1 MKPEFS
7 LVWLNVCKDTC
18 FSVPREEGIICNGT
32 NDSDKISLLFPFEK
46 THPNTPQKKA
56 PQAPNIYSSRKI
68 SVHWKNKDRISV
80 KAMFCISCSSG
91 PNKIIVRLLH
101 VPSFFRCRKCQAGLC
116 RSLLV
121 HPVIQELATALEKS
135 SLQNSLICT

>member
-18 FSVPREEGIICNGT
+18 FSVPREEVIIRNRT

-46 THPNTPQKKA
+46 TYPNTPQKKA

-68 SVHWKNKDRISV
+68 SVYLKNKDRISV
-80 KAMFCISCSSG
+80 KAMFLISCSGG

-101 VPSFFRCRKCQAGLC
+101 VSGFSGAISAKHVCVDLF
-116 RSLLV
+116 
-121 HPVIQELATALEKS
+121 
-135 SLQNSLICT
+135 